1 MTLEDK
7 SLADP
12 AKGPSVPVAALA
24 WVAAGYRALDM
35 ARELDEDARAL
46 EVDLSAITEDPT
58 RLVPLGAYVAL
69 LRRALD
75 RRPSFA
81 VDAGTR
87 CPFGTFPL
95 LDCTIAASA
104 SLRPA
109 IDALVRYFALV
120 SDRGSWHFAPP
131 RLELLV
137 SPALPAWFRV
147 ASLELGL
154 HYTAARFDELVE
166 RRAVVAVEVPWSP
179 PPWAS
184 AYPRATTFDAP
195 RAALVLDEGAL
206 DAPSRRADP
215 LVAELLGRSA
225 REAMARLPTGP
236 TVQREV
242 RDAIVALV
250 PGGLPGM
257 REVARRL
264 ETTERTLRRRL
275 AEEGLSF
282 AKVRDEVLC
291 ALARERL
298 ADPKVPIADVAFA
311 LGFAELR
318 AFHRAFVRWTGM
330 TPGAFRRARLAPS
343 G

>member
-1 MTLEDK
+1 MTAEDK

-12 AKGPSVPVAALA
+12 AMGPAIPSAALA
-24 WVAAGYRALDM
+24 WVVAGYRALGM
-35 ARELDEDARAL
+35 AAELDEDASGLAL
-46 EVDLSAITEDPT
+46 ELRDVEREPT
-58 RLVPLGAYVAL
+58 RLVPLGSYVAFL
-69 LRRALD
+69 GRALRRRA
-75 RRPSFA
+75 SFA
-81 VDAGTR
+81 VDAGAR

-95 LDCTIAASA
+95 LDCTIAASP
-104 SLRPA
+104 SLRSA
-109 IDALVRYFALV
+109 IDTLARYFALV
-120 SDRGSWHFAPP
+120 SDRGSWHVEPH
-131 RLELLV
+131 RLELRV
-137 SPALPAWFRV
+137 SPRLPEWFRV
-147 ASLELGL
+147 ASLEFGL

-179 PPWAS
+179 PPWAG
-184 AYPRATTFDAP
+184 AYPRATTFDAT
-195 RAALVLDEGAL
+195 RAALVLDESAL

-215 LVAELLGRSA
+215 LVAELLEASA
-225 REAMARLPTGP
+225 RDAIARLPTGP

-275 AEEGLSF
+275 AAEGLTF
-282 AKVRDEVLC
+282 AAVRDEVLC

-298 ADPKVPIADVAFA
+298 ADPRASVADVAFA

-330 TPGAFRRARLAPS
+330 TPGAFRRS